1 MSTPEFAQNNAP
13 RRGRPLDSALRE
25 RVFAATLTQLSAV
38 GYPRLEIETV
48 AADAGCSK
56 TTIYRRWGSKAH
68 LVATAI
74 AAEYPGPSEIDN
86 GNLLEDLLEHMSVGP
101 SLLKFG
107 SLSPV
112 AWTAMLE
119 PEVAAFLQ
127 SEVINRRDEAAELLV
142 RRAIKRGELP
152 SDADGLTIVHTI
164 LGLGI
169 YTKYVTGTPA
179 RKETLR
185 QVLTALIALPPRLP
199 APPE

>member
-1 MSTPEFAQNNAP
+1 M
-13 RRGRPLDSALRE
+13 G
-25 RVFAATLTQLSAV
+25 
-38 GYPRLEIETV
+38 
-48 AADAGCSK
+48 
-56 TTIYRRWGSKAH
+56 
-68 LVATAI
+68 TAI

-86 GNLLEDLLEHMSVGP
+86 GNLLEDLLEHMSLGP

-164 LGLGI
+164 LGLGV
-169 YTKYVTGTPA
+169 YTKYVAGTPA

-185 QVLTALIALPPRLP
+185 QVLAALIALPPRLP
-199 APPE
+199 APSE